1 MDGGGEGKV
10 SPSRGREFYKTAIVV
25 GGVSCRPVLDN
36 NNNNSSAS
44 NDVLECECVRVCV
57 CASHK

>member
-1 MDGGGEGKV
+1 MGGGGEGKV

-44 NDVLECECVRVCV
+44 NDVLGCACVCV
-57 CASHK
+57 CKP